1 MATPAYLLIYNI
13 VATLAIICIYHGNR
27 NTILSSEMTSTLP
40 KMKFCTSDSVPRV
53 TGLLETAQYLAF
65 TNSSLLRFGDG
76 EFELIFGYE
85 VPFQKPDPELSR
97 RLNQAFTS
105 QVPELDIAIP
115 DLFNPSTA
123 LSNSILHF
131 FYVTRHYEVKW
142 LLKHVNL
149 NRQYFAAHISSPY
162 VSSIDNRCELI
173 SHTYK
178 YLRDIW
184 KDKDIV
190 ILRAN
195 NGQVYDYD
203 VYDTARSQTIL
214 YSIPRGT
221 WAQYEE
227 LKSELL
233 KQDPNKLYILAVGLI
248 SEILVYDLA
257 VAGRR
262 ALDMGHLAKDYDIF
276 MKSGK
281 DVDTFYLDWI

>member
-1 MATPAYLLIYNI
+1 MVKLNYLRIYNVI
-13 VATLAIICIYHGNR
+13 ATVAVIYIYHINR
-27 NTILSSEMTSTLP
+27 SKNNHPETVSALP
-40 KMKFCTSDSVPRV
+40 QMKFCTNDIVPRV
-53 TGLLETAQYLAF
+53 TGLLATAQYLAF
-65 TNSSLLRFGDG
+65 TNRSLLRFGDG

-105 QVPELDIAIP
+105 ELPELDIAIP

-162 VSSIDNRCELI
+162 VSSIDNHCELI
-173 SHTYK
+173 AHTYK
-178 YLRDIW
+178 YLRDVW

-195 NGQVYDYD
+195 NGQVYDFD
-203 VYDTARSQTIL
+203 VYDTARSQTVL

-227 LKSELL
+227 LKKRFTHQQLF
-233 KQDPNKLYILAVGLI
+233 Q
-248 SEILVYDLA
+248 
-257 VAGRR
+257 
-262 ALDMGHLAKDYDIF
+262 
-276 MKSGK
+276 
-281 DVDTFYLDWI
+281 